1 MYGEDG
7 ELAVS
12 GTTAF
17 VGQDAFVMSGTVRD
31 NILFGQT
38 LNTQRY
44 LKAIVGAQLTKD
56 LETMPAN
63 ELSEVF
69 FIFIN

>member
-7 ELAVS
+7 ELAIN

-17 VGQDAFVMSGTVRD
+17 VGQNAFIMSGTVRD

-38 LNTQRY
+38 MNTQRY
-44 LKAIVGAQLTKD
+44 FKAIVGAQLTKD
-56 LETMPAN
+56 LETMPVN
-63 ELSEVF
+63 ELSEVMF
-69 FIFIN
+69 FL